1 MTNPQRHEDIF
12 SHIIQC
18 YNNLTKSETRVAD
31 FVLHN
36 RHIIH
41 SQSISELAAACDV
54 SDATISR
61 FWWFDRFFRADP
73 DTLMARQDNAFYTL
87 GEARISVITGI
98 LTGVSIT
105 SDHLGRIA
113 PDRLEL
119 LGRAARYR
127 LRNAMPADWEPDR
140 WPQIFT
146 GSVDGQNA
154 AAVVN
159 DSDKTMT
166 YDFAALGL
174 TGTAQEVLQPMGKLT
189 GSITLPPHDAALL
202 IQC

>member
-1 MTNPQRHEDIF
+1 
-12 SHIIQC
+12 
-18 YNNLTKSETRVAD
+18 
-31 FVLHN
+31 
-36 RHIIH
+36 
-41 SQSISELAAACDV
+41 
-54 SDATISR
+54 
-61 FWWFDRFFRADP
+61 
-73 DTLMARQDNAFYTL
+73 
-87 GEARISVITGI
+87 
-98 LTGVSIT
+98 
-105 SDHLGRIA
+105 
-113 PDRLEL
+113 
-119 LGRAARYR
+119 
-127 LRNAMPADWEPDR
+127 MPADWEPDR